1 MNTGEI
7 QVVEARRQ
15 ALLGQL
21 RTAEAAVRA
30 GLHAH
35 GFGDTARAHLER
47 AMAHL
52 AEAAVAINE
61 ASRARTVQQLVED
74 LTRIQQVMDDVTR
87 SKSQRI

>member
-7 QVVEARRQ
+7 QAIEARRQ

-21 RTAEAAVRA
+21 TAAEAAVRA

-47 AMAHL
+47 AMAH
-52 AEAAVAINE
+52 I
-61 ASRARTVQQLVED
+61 
-74 LTRIQQVMDDVTR
+74 
-87 SKSQRI
+87 